1 MNEESFTKK
10 LAAMFPQGSD
20 VMVGPGDD
28 CAVLD
33 LGAKD
38 LILAAVDQVI
48 SKVHYLEGCPPSY
61 VAGKLLKRNISDI
74 AAMGGLP
81 THALLSLAV
90 NPMDEEW
97 LTRFHEA
104 MAKFAKV
111 YGVSVIGG
119 DMARLFVPGEVLSLT
134 ILGKV
139 EREKL
144 CLRSGA
150 KKNDLLYVTGSFGNS
165 FYSGHHLEFTPR
177 LEEGRF
183 LAGDFTHAMQDVSD
197 GLLKDAARMAEASGL
212 ALKLEPEKIPLRRG
226 ASVEAALTN
235 GEDYELLVAVPPS
248 LAFRLERAWS
258 FPTALTRIGK
268 FVEGT
273 PGQVT
278 GIEELNLSQKT
289 TGYDHF
295 Q

>member
-1 MNEESFTKK
+1 MNEEGFTKK
-10 LAAMFPQGSD
+10 LAAMFPQSPD
-20 VMVGPGDD
+20 VRVGPGDD

-33 LGAKD
+33 LGTKE

-81 THALLSLAV
+81 THALLSLAI

-97 LTRFHEA
+97 LTLFHEA
-104 MAKFAKV
+104 MAKLAKV
-111 YGVSVIGG
+111 YGISVIGG
-119 DMARLFVPGEVLSLT
+119 DMARLFAPGEVLSLT

-150 KKNDLLYVTGSFGNS
+150 KKNDLLYATGSFGNS

-183 LAGDFTHAMQDVSD
+183 LAGNFTHAMQDVSD

-248 LAFRLERAWS
+248 LTFRLERAWS
-258 FPTALTRIGK
+258 FPTVLTRIGK

>member
-1 MNEESFTKK
+1 MNEEAFTKK
-10 LAAMFPQGSD
+10 LAAMFPQGPD

-33 LGAKD
+33 LGMRD
-38 LILAAVDQVI
+38 LVLAAVDQVI

-97 LTRFHEA
+97 LTLFHEA
-104 MAKFAKV
+104 MAKFSKV
-111 YGVSVIGG
+111 YGISVVGG
-119 DMARLFVPGEVLSLT
+119 DMARLFAPGEVLSLT

-150 KKNDLLYVTGSFGNS
+150 KKNDLLYATGSFGNS

-177 LEEGRF
+177 LEEARF
-183 LAGDFTHAMQDVSD
+183 LAGDFTRAMQDVSD
-197 GLLKDAARMAEASGL
+197 GLLKDSARMAEASGL
-212 ALKLEPEKIPLRRG
+212 ALVLEPEKIPLRRG
-226 ASVEAALTN
+226 ATVEAALTN
-235 GEDYELLVAVPPS
+235 GEDYELLFAVPPS

-258 FPTALTRIGK
+258 FPTVLTRIGR

-278 GIEELNLSQKT
+278 GIGELNLSQKP

>member
-10 LAAMFPQGSD
+10 LTALFPQGAD
-20 VMVGPGDD
+20 VVVGPGDD

-33 LGAKD
+33 FGTEN

-48 SKVHYLEGCPPSY
+48 SGVHYLEGCPPSY

-90 NPMDEEW
+90 SPMDEEW
-97 LTRFHEA
+97 LMTFHEA
-104 MAKFAKV
+104 MAKLSQE
-111 YGVSVIGG
+111 YGISVIGG
-119 DMARLFVPGEVLSLT
+119 DMAHLFTKGEVLSLT

-139 EREKL
+139 ERGKL
-144 CLRSGA
+144 CLRSGVR
-150 KKNDLLYVTGSFGNS
+150 KNDFLYATGSFGNS
-165 FYSGHHLEFTPR
+165 FYSGHHLEFIPR
-177 LEEGRF
+177 LKEARF

-197 GLLKDAARMAEASGL
+197 GLVKDAARMADASGL
-212 ALKLEPEKIPLRRG
+212 ALALEPEKIPLRHG

-235 GEDYELLVAVPPS
+235 GEDYELLFAVPPS

-258 FPTALTRIGK
+258 FPTAITRIGT
-268 FVEGT
+268 FSEGT

-278 GIEELNLSQKT
+278 GIEDLNLSQKN